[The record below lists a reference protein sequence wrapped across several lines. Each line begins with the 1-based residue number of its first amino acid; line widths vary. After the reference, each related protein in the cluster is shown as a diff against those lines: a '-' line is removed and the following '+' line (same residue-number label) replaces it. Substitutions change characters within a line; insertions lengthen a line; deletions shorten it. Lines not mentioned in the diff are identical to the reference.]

1 MSTTSITI
9 HPIRIPGSLESR
21 DAEDFVASSELANL
35 VTGLLWG
42 NNDLWVSPA
51 VRLEGA
57 RPNDYEQSL
66 LWAAKDGDRHV
77 GRAVLEMTK
86 QDNLHNAYVHVMIH
100 PGFRRQGI
108 ARELLRTA
116 EASAQ
121 DHGRRVL
128 QSYSEHPADFDPD
141 GADVLRPRTGTGS
154 LPGNSAAVRFA
165 QSHGY
170 ELEQVERFSVL
181 GLPADAAKVASLEAQ
196 AAAKAAG
203 YRLLVWEDTC
213 PEEFVDQYALLRQRM
228 STDVPLG
235 EIDYEEE
242 AWDRA
247 RVRQGEEELRRKGG
261 RTLVVAAL
269 HLHSGELAGHT
280 FLDCYPEKPDV
291 VYQEDT
297 LVLRTHRGHSLGMLM
312 KAHNLLQVGR
322 LWPEGQRLLTWNAA
336 ENEHM
341 LAIND
346 ALGFVPA
353 GYEAA
358 WQKRLGARA

>member
-9 HPIRIPGSLESR
+9 QPIRIPESLETS
-21 DAEDFVASSELANL
+21 DAQDFVASSELANL

-57 RPNDYEQSL
+57 RANDYEQSL

-86 QDNLHNAYVHVMIH
+86 RDNLHNAFVHVMVH

-121 DHGRRVL
+121 DHGRSVL
-128 QSYSEHPADFDPD
+128 QSYSEHRAGFDPEA
-141 GADVLRPRTGTGS
+141 ADVLRAKTGTGA
-154 LPGNSAAVRFA
+154 LPGSSAAVCFA
-165 QSHGY
+165 RSHGY

-181 GLPADAAKVASLEAQ
+181 GLPADAARVESLESQ
-196 AAAKAAG
+196 AAAKAAE
-203 YRLLVWEDTC
+203 YRLVVWEDVC

-235 EIDYEEE
+235 EIDYQEE
-242 AWDRA
+242 AWGRA

-261 RTLVVAAL
+261 HSLVVAAL
-269 HLHSGELAGHT
+269 HVPSGELAGHT
-280 FLDCYPEKPDV
+280 FLDYYPEKPDV

-297 LVLRTHRGHSLGMLM
+297 LVLRAHRGHNLGMLM
-312 KAHNLLQVGR
+312 KAHNLLRVGR

-341 LAIND
+341 LAINV

-358 WQKRLGARA
+358 WQKRLGPSV

>member
-9 HPIRIPGSLESR
+9 QSIRIPDSLEAR

-51 VRLEGA
+51 ARLEGA

-86 QDNLHNAYVHVMIH
+86 QDNLHNAFVHVMVH
-100 PGFRRQGI
+100 PGFRGQGI

-121 DHGRRVL
+121 DCGRRVL
-128 QSYSEHPADFDPD
+128 QSYSEHPAGFDPEA
-141 GADVLRPRTGTGS
+141 ADVLRPKTGAGS
-154 LPGNSAAVRFA
+154 LPGSSAAVRFA
-165 QSHGY
+165 RNHGY

-181 GLPADAAKVASLEAQ
+181 ALPVEAARVESLESL
-196 AAAKAAG
+196 AAAKAIG
-203 YRLLVWEDTC
+203 YRLVVWEDAC

-235 EIDYEEE
+235 EIDYQEE

-261 RTLVVAAL
+261 HSLVVAAL
-269 HLHSGELAGHT
+269 HVPSRELAGHT
-280 FLDCYPEKPDV
+280 FLDYYPEKPDV

-297 LVLRTHRGHSLGMLM
+297 LVLRAHRGHSLGMLM
-312 KAHNLLQVGR
+312 KAHNLLRIGR
-322 LWPEGQRLLTWNAA
+322 LWPEGERLLTWNAA
-336 ENEHM
+336 ENQHM
-341 LAIND
+341 LTIND

-358 WQKRLGARA
+358 WQKKAGAGA